1 MKRCPGRT
9 TPMNCKTIDNGLF
22 VRACREKEKGCS
34 EEKDTM
40 REKKNVWQ
48 RYSDERGEKGC
59 LYYQNNASENPQPIL
74 EPIFEKGEGTKSIVS
89 ENIIVTDESK
99 QICNK
104 LFRPKFVEIPGQHG
118 ITYKNLETNVISD
131 TLPRYYDLVKKPP
144 SGGRRTRQKK
154 QKKKKGKSRK
164 YRRY

>member
-22 VRACREKEKGCS
+22 VRACREKEKGCP

-74 EPIFEKGEGTKSIVS
+74 EPIFEEGENTKSIVS

-99 QICNK
+99 KICNR
-104 LFRPKFVEIPGQHG
+104 LFPPEFYQESDEWGTV
-118 ITYKNLETNVISD
+118 YKNAKTGTKVNQ
-131 TLPRYYDLVKKPP
+131 LPMHYKLVKPP